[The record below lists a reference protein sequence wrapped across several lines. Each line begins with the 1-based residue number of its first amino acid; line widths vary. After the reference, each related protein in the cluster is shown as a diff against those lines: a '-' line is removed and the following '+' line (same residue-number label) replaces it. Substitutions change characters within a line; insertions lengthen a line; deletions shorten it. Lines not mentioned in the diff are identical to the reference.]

1 MTADVFIGVFAALGC
16 YMCLKVIATYASYQ
30 LLGFDVFDDTPEIN
44 VYINADLQ
52 TKDAPEGAEEPEQ

>member
-1 MTADVFIGVFAALGC
+1 MTVDVFIGVFAALGC
-16 YMCLKVIATYASYQ
+16 YMCLKVVATYASYQ

-52 TKDAPEGAEEPEQ
+52 TKDASEDAEEE

>member
-1 MTADVFIGVFAALGC
+1 MTVDVFIGVFAALGC

-52 TKDAPEGAEEPEQ
+52 TKDASEDAEEE

>member
-1 MTADVFIGVFAALGC
+1 MTVDVFIGVFAALGC
-16 YMCLKVIATYASYQ
+16 YMCLKVVATYASYQ

-44 VYINADLQ
+44 VYISADLQ

>member
-1 MTADVFIGVFAALGC
+1 MTVDVFIGVFAALGC
-16 YMCLKVIATYASYQ
+16 YLCFKVIATYASYQ

-52 TKDAPEGAEEPEQ
+52 TKDASEDAEEE